1 MSNDSDFLMALEMQK
16 RWNAESSTDLNS
28 SDGSEPEI
36 VNFSM
41 PPPSKKPLRIKRSN
55 PTSNQDEDYLNRTQN
70 LVHPQWETLDP
81 TPDIFALFGAF
92 DEKFFQTRLKCVTL
106 EWSKRMYSCAGICYS
121 RRNRFGMDIT
131 IRLSEPLLKLRPRKD
146 LVETMLHE
154 MIHAYC
160 FVLNIREGNGGH
172 GPNFKKIMYTINK
185 VAGTNITVYH
195 TFHDEVDVYKQH
207 WWRCNGSCQNR
218 APFFGY
224 VKRTCNRAPGPYDQW
239 WAAHQESC
247 GGTFMKIKGPDKP
260 KKQNVP
266 KELKRQQG
274 KDLRTFFPSTNKQI
288 SSTPKLSDA
297 NNVKGFN
304 SGTSGFGGAKGPIK
318 TNGGGTLLLNPNTKT
333 PVTKPIDRQT
343 SIVSVF
349 PPSSYPGL
357 SSDPLNTNTISG
369 SNKTPIRH
377 TSAGGN
383 LRNVIGLANLN
394 SSPGGTSGAAGR
406 VNANN
411 ANAIFSGSG
420 CQVGASGHSSPSS
433 KNSSNGEVDRNHL
446 RELWLKRF
454 DKNKTNRSSD
464 INIEKNKK
472 ISGYLESDA
481 EAPTGNGKR
490 RRLSNDILES
500 TNRLKT
506 PKTEDWLVLDDDI
519 MLRNPPTE
527 TIAILSD
534 DESESDDNENGFG
547 VEPLKRSTP
556 LTADERHQ
564 VIKNEILEDTEDLLD
579 EDIILIDDEYDDNA
593 QDDKNEMANLSAA
606 AELADSSVIDE
617 FFGDDTMLKDF
628 NRENDVKPSGSYH
641 FPNPNDDIITCPIC
655 QGKMKRC
662 LFADH
667 IDGCTG
673 IAIKIAPPKHLLKK
687 LSSTSRP
694 LNPTRTSRPSR
705 KDILQKAGYSEQDLI
720 NLTSTSDDEFSSS
733 SSNINLSSPNRP
745 DTVSTNV
752 AWSPEEMDTRLYRQ
766 RNILKSTIQ
775 CPNCGQEVEQAT
787 INDHLDD
794 CLSP

>member
-1 MSNDSDFLMALEMQK
+1 M
-16 RWNAESSTDLNS
+16 
-28 SDGSEPEI
+28 
-36 VNFSM
+36 
-41 PPPSKKPLRIKRSN
+41 
-55 PTSNQDEDYLNRTQN
+55 
-70 LVHPQWETLDP
+70 
-81 TPDIFALFGAF
+81 
-92 DEKFFQTRLKCVTL
+92 
-106 EWSKRMYSCAGICYS
+106 
-121 RRNRFGMDIT
+121 
-131 IRLSEPLLKLRPRKD
+131 
-146 LVETMLHE
+146 
-154 MIHAYC
+154 
-160 FVLNIREGNGGH
+160 
-172 GPNFKKIMYTINK
+172 
-185 VAGTNITVYH
+185 
-195 TFHDEVDVYKQH
+195 
-207 WWRCNGSCQNR
+207 
-218 APFFGY
+218 
-224 VKRTCNRAPGPYDQW
+224 KRTCNRAPGPYDQW

-304 SGTSGFGGAKGPIK
+304 SGTSGFGGAKGVCSNYCPAICACKAFVFFFVGPIK

-481 EAPTGNGKR
+481 EAPTGEG
-490 RRLSNDILES
+490 
-500 TNRLKT
+500 
-506 PKTEDWLVLDDDI
+506 TE
-519 MLRNPPTE
+519 
-527 TIAILSD
+527 
-534 DESESDDNENGFG
+534 
-547 VEPLKRSTP
+547 
-556 LTADERHQ
+556 Q
-564 VIKNEILEDTEDLLD
+564 
-579 EDIILIDDEYDDNA
+579 
-593 QDDKNEMANLSAA
+593 
-606 AELADSSVIDE
+606 
-617 FFGDDTMLKDF
+617 
-628 NRENDVKPSGSYH
+628 
-641 FPNPNDDIITCPIC
+641 
-655 QGKMKRC
+655 
-662 LFADH
+662 LF
-667 IDGCTG
+667 
-673 IAIKIAPPKHLLKK
+673 
-687 LSSTSRP
+687 S
-694 LNPTRTSRPSR
+694 
-705 KDILQKAGYSEQDLI
+705 I
-720 NLTSTSDDEFSSS
+720 NL
-733 SSNINLSSPNRP
+733 
-745 DTVSTNV
+745 
-752 AWSPEEMDTRLYRQ
+752 M
-766 RNILKSTIQ
+766 K
-775 CPNCGQEVEQAT
+775 
-787 INDHLDD
+787 
-794 CLSP
+794 